1 VALNNVPV
9 GDAIAAFVPTVGVAA
24 GTPVSNAQLK
34 ALWEGIIGIL
44 YTDLKTNLS
53 VTPGT
58 FEAPPGG
65 TYPGGPITGDS
76 GPAL

>member
-1 VALNNVPV
+1 MALNAVSV
-9 GDAIAAFVPTVGVAA
+9 GDAIAAFIKASAPPS
-24 GTPVSNAQLK
+24 GTPITDAQLK
-34 ALWEGIIGIL
+34 TLWEGIIGII

-65 TYPGGPITGDS
+65 TYPGGAITGDS